1 MTTNEDKFVSNVE
14 RAIDDFVITRLMDK
28 IDNLADRYEISPDR
42 VVQLLRRVNDSLDLD
57 DAWLEYV
64 E

>member
-1 MTTNEDKFVSNVE
+1 MATNEDKFVSNVE